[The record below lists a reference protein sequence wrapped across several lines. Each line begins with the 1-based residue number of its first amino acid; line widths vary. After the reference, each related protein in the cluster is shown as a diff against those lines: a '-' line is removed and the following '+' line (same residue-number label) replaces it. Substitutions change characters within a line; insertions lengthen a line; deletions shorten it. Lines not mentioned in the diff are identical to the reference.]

1 MLPHKFIMMVYI
13 TRDLSTEKWTTH
25 RERFVDAPL
34 LLGAGDWDL
43 LLCPAEGVGRV
54 RRDLVGVPGG
64 EGAASLDDDVVF
76 ELVIVYIVNC
86 TIRCERLE
94 CACTIV
100 ASSWRRCM
108 P

>member
-1 MLPHKFIMMVYI
+1 M
-13 TRDLSTEKWTTH
+13 
-25 RERFVDAPL
+25 
-34 LLGAGDWDL
+34 
-43 LLCPAEGVGRV
+43 GRV

-100 ASSWRRCM
+100 ASS
-108 P
+108 

>member
-1 MLPHKFIMMVYI
+1 VEEPLV
-13 TRDLSTEKWTTH
+13 RVGDGDLDRAAAVPGAGD

-43 LLCPAEGVGRV
+43 LLCPADGVGRV

-100 ASSWRRCM
+100 ASS
-108 P
+108 